1 MMPGLDPRA
10 LKRMMDSMGMKSTE
24 IPAER
29 VIIHGKEREI
39 VIENPSVTMIEV
51 QGNTTFQIM
60 GDVIEKGKTDAG
72 VEINDDDVRTVKEQ
86 TGISDDKRIMDALK
100 ESNGDIAEAIMK
112 LNKEKGSDK

>member
-60 GDVIEKGKTDAG
+60 GDVIEKGKPDAE
-72 VEINDDDVRTVKEQ
+72 VEINEDDIKTVKEQ
-86 TGISDDKRIMDALK
+86 TGISDEGKIMDALK
-100 ESNGDIAEAIMK
+100 ESKGDIAEAIMK
-112 LNKEKGSDK
+112 LNKEKDSDK